1 MNTSTT
7 FDTLDDLMATLEDG
21 TTGFTDAAER
31 LDDLG
36 RKDLGD
42 QLRDLATQRSEFHAE
57 LKVLSNG
64 LGHDTTDDGTITAK
78 LHRGWMSVK
87 DALSGDR
94 PTGVLQVAEQGEAHA
109 VTVYETASKTELP
122 EPIHL
127 VVDRQFGDVRTA
139 HAKVTRL
146 LETALNAD

>member
-42 QLRDLATQRSEFHAE
+42 QLRDMATQRSHFHAE

-109 VTVYETASKTELP
+109 VTVYETACTKELP

-146 LETALNAD
+146 LEDALNAS